1 MYSEFVKTITC
12 RLRLAFIAV
21 VTTGLM
27 AISTMTHAMDWYGG
41 IGLGQS
47 SHEVTGGDL
56 LGSGFSGS
64 VDGNDGG
71 WKALAGM
78 ALWDKYI
85 AAEFGYV
92 NLGKASAKGTKSG
105 SAVTATSEGKGYT
118 AAIAGLIPFGD
129 QFGLVLRI
137 GAIGTQVSLT
147 TSGSTAPASSHS
159 SDLNPFV
166 GIGVQYDFSKKIGVR
181 FEAERYNMGSL
192 GSPYATLISAGLVY
206 RFDK

>member
-1 MYSEFVKTITC
+1 MYSELKTTTC

-27 AISTMTHAMDWYGG
+27 AIPAMTHAMDWYGG
-41 IGLGQS
+41 LGYGQS
-47 SHEVTGGDL
+47 GHEATGGDL

-64 VDGNDGG
+64 VDGNDSG

-78 ALWDKYI
+78 ALWDKYV

-129 QFGLVLRI
+129 RFGLVLKI
-137 GAIGTQVSLT
+137 GAIGAQVFVAT
-147 TSGSTAPASSHS
+147 TGATAPTSRHS
-159 SDLNPFV
+159 SDLSPFA
-166 GIGVQYDFSKKIGVR
+166 GIGVQYDFSKKMGVR
-181 FEAERYNMGSL
+181 FEAERYNMASL
-192 GSPYATLISAGLVY
+192 GSPYVNLLSAGLIY
-206 RFDK
+206 RFGK